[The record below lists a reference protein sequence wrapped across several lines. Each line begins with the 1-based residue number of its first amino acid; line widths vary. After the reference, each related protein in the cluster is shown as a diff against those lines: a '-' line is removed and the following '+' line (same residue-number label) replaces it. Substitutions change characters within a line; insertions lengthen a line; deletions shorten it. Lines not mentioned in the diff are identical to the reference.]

1 MAEYIEREKVYKCL
15 NVISNDIE
23 DIPEHGLPKDY
34 IEGWQNALETAIDMV
49 ENIPPAADVR
59 PERHGFWAW
68 SKLPN
73 GYNEFKCSACG
84 AREATTIIPHFW
96 VKDGYHEYCGVC
108 GAKMDGT
115 NQKGEIK

>member
-1 MAEYIEREKVYKCL
+1 MAECIEREKVYECL

-59 PERHGFWAW
+59 PERHGRWTDTGINLYDG
-68 SKLPN
+68 SSER
-73 GYNEFKCSACG
+73 GYQCNVCKDIFFVEQSEIAYYKFC
-84 AREATTIIPHFW
+84 PHC
-96 VKDGYHEYCGVC
+96 K
-108 GAKMDGT
+108 AKMDG
-115 NQKGEIK
+115 KDGE

>member
-34 IEGWQNALETAIDMV
+34 IEDWQNALETAIGMV

-59 PERHGFWAW
+59 PKRHGHWDRFCCKGDR
-68 SKLPN
+68 SDT
-73 GYNEFKCSACG
+73 FHCSECKYLL
-84 AREATTIIPHFW
+84 HY
-96 VKDGYHEYCGVC
+96 V
-108 GAKMDGT
+108 
-115 NQKGEIK
+115 